1 MPRSNFRYRTKNRN
15 LIMAHKLF
23 SLVLMLVLALPVV
36 IFAFAGDESKAPA
49 PAEVMQKQIAD
60 AIKVYGE
67 KKEAYRKDVL
77 DLFERKEKFAR
88 DKGDLKTISLIKK
101 EKDAFFENGK
111 DPTLFFVTDQKRFL
125 ELAKLDLIKAYEKT
139 IKDCLKMKL
148 DVEAEGFSK
157 ELEEIRAGKIKVEE
171 KKAKRIFLEAP
182 FSVEE
187 AKIAQMELAKSLGK
201 LMESKVDLGKGVKLE
216 MVLVPAG
223 KFMMGS
229 LASEVGR
236 GKNETQHEVTLTKPF
251 YMGKYEVTQEQWQSV
266 MGNNPSQIKGAR
278 LPVNNVSW
286 NDSQDFIQKLKGKT
300 NGSYRLPTEAEW
312 EYACRAGTKTVYFF
326 GDRITKG
333 DANWGALQAPSSI
346 KGVGNYKPNAF
357 GLYDMHGNV
366 WEYCEDRLGF
376 HSGEAVTDPKGSA
389 IGDRRV
395 LRGGSF
401 DTDMS
406 LVRSSLR
413 SNGCSPTYRYHN
425 LGFRLAMTP

>member
-1 MPRSNFRYRTKNRN
+1 
-15 LIMAHKLF
+15 MAHKLF

-36 IFAFAGDESKAPA
+36 IFAFAGDESKAQM

-60 AIKVYGE
+60 AIKLYGE
-67 KKEAYRKDVL
+67 KKEVYRKDVL
-77 DLFERKEKFAR
+77 GLFERKEKFAR
-88 DKGDLKTISLIKK
+88 DKGDLKTLNLIKK

-157 ELEEIRAGKIKVEE
+157 ELEEIKAGKIKDEVKVEE
-171 KKAKRIFLEAP
+171 KAKSIFLEAP
-182 FSVEE
+182 FSAVA
-187 AKIAQMELAKSLGK
+187 AKTAQMELAKSLNK
-201 LMESKVDLGKGVKLE
+201 PIEAKIDLGKGVKLE
-216 MVLVPAG
+216 MVLIPAG

-229 LASEVGR
+229 PASEVGR
-236 GKNETQHEVTLTKPF
+236 SDNETQHEVTLTKPF
-251 YMGKYEVTQEQWQSV
+251 YMGKYEVTQDQWQSV

-286 NDSQDFIQKLKGKT
+286 NDSQDFIQKLNTKT
-300 NGSYRLPTEAEW
+300 NGDYRLPTEAEW

-333 DANWGALQAPSSI
+333 DANWGALQVPSSI
-346 KGVGNYKPNAF
+346 KGVGNYKANAF

-395 LRGGSF
+395 LRSGSF

-425 LGFRLAMTP
+425 LGFRLVKTR